1 MRHEYLQTCNVFQCS
16 CDPACDLPATGA
28 QKSKF
33 RRYQSV
39 VCISIMPPPLV
50 LTQLCKGYCRASALS
65 TIVPLEVEE
74 QEDVEEVEV
83 EEFEAGLIVMA
94 LRMILVFPEPLLG

>member
-1 MRHEYLQTCNVFQCS
+1 VFQCS

-50 LTQLCKGYCRASALS
+50 LTQLCEGYCRASALS
-65 TIVPLEVEE
+65 TIAPIIGSIVPLEVEE

-94 LRMILVFPEPLLG
+94 HDGARRMMALCQRV